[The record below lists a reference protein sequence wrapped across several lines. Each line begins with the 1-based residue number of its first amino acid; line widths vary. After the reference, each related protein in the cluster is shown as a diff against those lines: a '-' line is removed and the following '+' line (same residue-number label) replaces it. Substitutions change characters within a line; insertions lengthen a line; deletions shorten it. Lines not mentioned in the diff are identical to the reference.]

1 MIMMGILNYKY
12 NLMEISRKKKIPQIS
27 PYTESNTRD
36 LIIDLGDGTETQ
48 LLIQQILS
56 EHTS

>member
-1 MIMMGILNYKY
+1 MMGILNYKY